1 MQIIINRDYPEKII
15 PLLNQSKTNIDILMY
30 QWGYY
35 SHLTN
40 CNIQKLTLSIK
51 SAIIRGVTVRVL
63 LHAGSPNDNLRAKNS
78 ETFNHLQSWGANVK
92 WYRSGG
98 RLHSKLLM
106 VDKTF
111 AVLGSHNFSK
121 QSMSSNVE
129 TSVLVEGS
137 GEIRPL
143 QEYFELLWGQN

>member
-1 MQIIINRDYPEKII
+1 MQFFINKDYPEKVI
-15 PLLNQSKTNIDILMY
+15 PLIDQAKTNIDIFMF

-35 SHLTN
+35 SGLAN
-40 CNIQKLTLSIK
+40 CNIQKLTLAIK

-63 LHAGSPNDNLRAKNS
+63 LHSGSPSEGLRAKNT
-78 ETFNHLQSWGANVK
+78 ETFNHLKSWGANIK
-92 WYRSGG
+92 WHNSNGK
-98 RLHSKLLM
+98 LHSKLLM
-106 VDKTF
+106 IDKTL
-111 AVLGSHNFSK
+111 AILGSHNFSK
-121 QSMSSNVE
+121 QAMGSNIE